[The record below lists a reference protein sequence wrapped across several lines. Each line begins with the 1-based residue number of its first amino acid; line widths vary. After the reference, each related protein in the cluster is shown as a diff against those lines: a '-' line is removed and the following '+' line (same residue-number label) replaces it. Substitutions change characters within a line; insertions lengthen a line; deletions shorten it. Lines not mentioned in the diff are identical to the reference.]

1 MWAGVITMA
10 TRGSPI
16 MHVRID
22 RATAQRLRAHAAA
35 TGQSVTE
42 LLRAAVEL
50 YLEHEDIPAYTPA
63 PADGQMGIEDMPT
76 E

>member
-1 MWAGVITMA
+1 
-10 TRGSPI
+10 

-50 YLEHEDIPAYTPA
+50 YVAYEDIPAYTPA
-63 PADGQMGIEDMPT
+63 PADGQIDIDDVT